1 MTNCVSSGTK
11 YLNRREELTCSATA
25 RLIIYSFFEQV
36 YCHNLSRF
44 DGILLLKYLVIQ
56 PNIILKTRIRE
67 HQIDQI
73 IIYDKKKLKTPLLYI
88 RDSLKL
94 LPSLKS
100 LAETMRPELSS
111 KGSIPHKESN
121 KLNIRDKQYEL
132 IKYLKQDIMILA
144 GVLKQ
149 SIRKILLAGIGLV

>member
-1 MTNCVSSGTK
+1 M
-11 YLNRREELTCSATA
+11 
-25 RLIIYSFFEQV
+25 
-36 YCHNLSRF
+36 
-44 DGILLLKYLVIQ
+44 LLKYLVIQ

-121 KLNIRDKQYEL
+121 KLNIREKQYEL

-149 SIRKILLAGIGLV
+149 SIRKRLLDWHL